1 MQGRP
6 SLAAN
11 INTALTRQPW
21 LARCTRTTNVAL
33 HESIAPTLIAYR
45 NRITVTKQYTQEFAI
60 EPNPQPAWSSY
71 RDRNEALIEFAM
83 YATNSQSMTLT
94 EFAVTVEQIRIEGE
108 SQPMALTD
116 AGKISQ
122 PAAIT
127 ESAVERN
134 RIKSF
139 APDGSNRICSGTQ
152 PNRRFRNRW
161 L

>member
-1 MQGRP
+1 
-6 SLAAN
+6 
-11 INTALTRQPW
+11 
-21 LARCTRTTNVAL
+21 
-33 HESIAPTLIAYR
+33 
-45 NRITVTKQYTQEFAI
+45 
-60 EPNPQPAWSSY
+60 
-71 RDRNEALIEFAM
+71 
-83 YATNSQSMTLT
+83 MTLT

-122 PAAIT
+122 PMAIT